1 MQRAGLSA
9 RRCPRDPVASR
20 FVSRARAAAHAETQP
35 LLLPP
40 PATIP
45 ERGCAD
51 STPRT
56 RLPIFG
62 AWRRRTAKDTPQL
75 AARMRSCRLSLLRGR
90 AQPLGTVEAPD
101 EHAAEAAAVQ
111 QFQLSDEQRKRLA
124 VREE

>member
-1 MQRAGLSA
+1 M
-9 RRCPRDPVASR
+9 
-20 FVSRARAAAHAETQP
+20 HAETQP

-62 AWRRRTAKDTPQL
+62 AWRRRTPYFRGMPRRPKPKDTPAKL
-75 AARMRSCRLSLLRGR
+75 AARMRSWRVSLLRGR